1 MERSKKA
8 VNGIDAIR
16 KFIESR
22 GYIKASRQQSFDA
35 QGNVAA
41 DFLVHIKGQ
50 MEIITNSIEGVVGIN
65 MGGKP
70 LLGFSKTMSENID
83 AFKAYLSEMEKVFV
97 QPVK

>member
-22 GYIKASRQQSFDA
+22 GYMKASRQQSFDIN
-35 QGNVAA
+35 GNVAA
-41 DFLVHIKGQ
+41 DFQVHVKGQ
-50 MEIITNSIEGVVGIN
+50 LEIITNSIEGVVGIN

-70 LLGFSKTMSENID
+70 LLGFSKTMSEHLD
-83 AFKAYLSEMEKVFV
+83 TFKAYLSEMEKIFV
-97 QPVK
+97 QPGK